1 MRGACELVRVRF
13 NQDSTHDARGLVS
26 LSDLRFP
33 PAGAFLFSG
42 ARRGRRRRAPAVA
55 ALSPPLEELVSS
67 CDDLSTAM
75 ASSLLHLVL
84 GDATSV
90 GGEGHALLVLLL
102 LLLTLVGAPTAII
115 CCSRVRERRRAAG
128 KGSGLFA
135 ETAATCVV
143 VCEMIEE
150 LVSPFAP
157 PALCGWWQDLAKP
170 GLAGAAESARSR
182 QGDAYAWVAEA
193 AQRWTHS
200 SRVRS
205 VAPGS
210 VAVPMMA
217 TIDEDEQEDMHEEG

>member
-1 MRGACELVRVRF
+1 MDMRGACPCELVRVRF
-13 NQDSTHDARGLVS
+13 KIRRSWLVRS
-26 LSDLRFP
+26 YLIFVFP
-33 PAGAFLFSG
+33 P
-42 ARRGRRRRAPAVA
+42 
-55 ALSPPLEELVSS
+55 
-67 CDDLSTAM
+67 
-75 ASSLLHLVL
+75 
-84 GDATSV
+84 
-90 GGEGHALLVLLL
+90 
-102 LLLTLVGAPTAII
+102 
-115 CCSRVRERRRAAG
+115 AAG

-182 QGDAYAWVAEA
+182 QVDAYAWVAEA